1 MRYRCGFAF
10 VCTNIA
16 MYGGL
21 RGPTGHFG
29 LDDTLLPRC

>member
-1 MRYRCGFAF
+1 MRHHCVFAF
-10 VCTNIA
+10 VCTYID

-21 RGPTGHFG
+21 RSPAGHFG